1 MVEKKISNYFD
12 DSSKVISSLSDD
24 IDKINTIC
32 DHIKECFSRN
42 NKILIGGNGG
52 SAADAQHFAG
62 ELTCTYKNPNRR
74 AFNAL
79 NLANN
84 SSAITALM
92 NDFNHLDFFSRQVE
106 AYGVEGDIL
115 FLISTGGGDID
126 KKLSINLINAA
137 NTAIHKKLKVVSLIG
152 KTGGELEKISDS
164 FVKVKSNIT
173 SHIQEAHISI
183 IHYICESLEDFK

>member
-1 MVEKKISNYFD
+1 MVEEKISNYFH
-12 DSSKVISSLSDD
+12 DSSKVVNSLSND

-32 DHIKECFSRN
+32 DVIKECFSN
-42 NKILIGGNGG
+42 NKKILIGGNGG

-62 ELTCTYKNPNRR
+62 ELTCTYKNPSRR
-74 AFNAL
+74 AFNAI

-84 SSAITALM
+84 SSAITAWL

-115 FLISTGGGDID
+115 FLISTGGGDLD